1 MVELEAAGPLSRV
14 RWLVVY
20 TCLAVALNCSEL
32 IELKCSNVTFKADNI
47 VINVQPTRTDQYQEG
62 PVHHAGGQLYA
73 LACKMMET
81 YTCTFMWES

>member
-1 MVELEAAGPLSRV
+1 MQGDESMLKAMHRWWSSRLQGP
-14 RWLVVY
+14 
-20 TCLAVALNCSEL
+20 CLNCSEL